1 VQPHVDVY
9 HKTRYHQKTL
19 RKMQENNNLLKTK
32 RTLNTEM
39 QPKSFFF

>member
-1 VQPHVDVY
+1 
-9 HKTRYHQKTL
+9 
-19 RKMQENNNLLKTK
+19 MQENNNLLKTK